1 MLGFFFHEVME
12 GTVTKKGD
20 RFDRPFRFE
29 FDVRAPSVLGFVT
42 KAVGDAEGSVRLD
55 GLAKHAPAKGYL
67 ELSPILG
74 QRIRYVFDFVGD
86 DGKRYHFDGS
96 KKTTLRRHLVGWTTL
111 PGKVFAEDGSV
122 WGDALLR
129 FHLRRDLR
137 ALVRSIRFSRRMLAS
152 RAQHA

>member
-12 GTVTKKGD
+12 GTVTKAGD

-29 FDVRAPSVLGFVT
+29 LDVRAPSVLGFVT
-42 KAVGDAEGSVRLD
+42 TAVGDAEGSVRID

-74 QRIRYVFDFVGD
+74 QRIRYVFDFTGD
-86 DGKRYHFDGS
+86 DGKTYHFEGS
-96 KKTTLRRHLVGWTTL
+96 KKTSLRRHLVGWTTL

-137 ALVRSIRFSRRMLAS
+137 ALVRSIRFSRRMLA